1 MRRVGE
7 TIMKSARFK
16 WSGWPI
22 VVHSLRTA
30 TAAVASL
37 LLASLFRMP
46 QAYWAP
52 ITTLV
57 VTQSS
62 FGAALTVS
70 RARFFGTALGAVVG
84 ALVASYFGP
93 NALVFG
99 AGVFLLGLL
108 CAVVRADRA
117 AYRFAGITLTIVLL
131 IPRTAPAWRIAL
143 HRFVEVS
150 IGISVALIFAWVW
163 PEEPTPAR

>member
-1 MRRVGE
+1 
-7 TIMKSARFK
+7 MKSDRFK
-16 WSGWPI
+16 WAGWPI

-30 TAAVASL
+30 IAAVASL
-37 LLASLFRMP
+37 LLARVFRLP

-84 ALVASYFGP
+84 GIVATYLGS
-93 NALVFG
+93 NVLVFG
-99 AGVFLLGLL
+99 IGVFLRRHHADN
-108 CAVVRADRA
+108 CAPD
-117 AYRFAGITLTIVLL
+117 
-131 IPRTAPAWRIAL
+131 PAHGPGMANRPPPFRRSL
-143 HRFVEVS
+143 HRNFRGSDIRMVMAGGTHTRKVNE
-150 IGISVALIFAWVW
+150 LLHL
-163 PEEPTPAR
+163 